1 MKIVDV
7 IDRNTGL
14 LEELTAL
21 WRQSV
26 AQTHTF
32 LTGKDIDE
40 IENYVPQALK
50 EVEHLIVAKNKP
62 FDIGAYELHNNAL
75 YRHKQIPNK
84 KKALSLKRKKVDIRE
99 YQPSLF
105 NSLYCYRF
113 LLFHLHFFL

>member
-1 MKIVDV
+1 MKNHIKKKK
-7 IDRNTGL
+7 
-14 LEELTAL
+14 
-21 WRQSV
+21 
-26 AQTHTF
+26 AQ
-32 LTGKDIDE
+32 
-40 IENYVPQALK
+40 
-50 EVEHLIVAKNKP
+50 NKP

-99 YQPSLF
+99 YQPFLF